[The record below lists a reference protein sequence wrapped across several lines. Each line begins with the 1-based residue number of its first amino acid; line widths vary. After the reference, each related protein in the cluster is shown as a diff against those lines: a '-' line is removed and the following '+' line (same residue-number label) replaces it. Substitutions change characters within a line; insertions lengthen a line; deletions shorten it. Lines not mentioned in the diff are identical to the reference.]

1 MKKFAITIAIIFS
14 TFAAQAK
21 DIKCKIIDPNSGFIG
36 VIAFSLNESKKTFK
50 LFALDG
56 TNQILADENY
66 GIIYQF
72 KNKEFKYNKNGN
84 LVVVDIVNTE
94 SYASKWRIALD
105 MSSASIILK
114 SPDSEGWG
122 THNGRCELMSNKL

>member
-72 KNKEFKYNKNGN
+72 KNKEFKYNKNE
-84 LVVVDIVNTE
+84 E
-94 SYASKWRIALD
+94 S
-105 MSSASIILK
+105 SIIFNHHVYVYVLRTR
-114 SPDSEGWG
+114 SQTNS
-122 THNGRCELMSNKL
+122 SNQCKW